1 MNNKFKKSALILA
14 LALGIT
20 ACGNDSAKPAEE
32 EKDNK
37 AETSET
43 APAEEEKAAEE
54 TTDEEKTGEEA
65 TDETETAETDG
76 EVPTLTYFNIGGE
89 PTRHAEVVAAINEYL
104 DSQDAGYHIDTVF
117 YDWGDYQQKLQ
128 LAVNSGEDWDLAFT
142 ANWAGPYK
150 TLADQ
155 NALLDL
161 NDYLDNEL
169 KDAAELI
176 DDRMLEGSRIN
187 GPLYGLPAAYPGVVA
202 ANQFVWNK
210 EYVEKYDVPY
220 EDLKTTTDI
229 EPYLKE
235 VKENE
240 PDAPY
245 PYIVAS
251 DYLFAREN
259 PVFEVAS
266 GIGVKEEDGKLVAYS
281 IYESEDFKAEIDQMK
296 KLYDEGLINP
306 DAPQLQPG
314 EADGSYESNLVGQ
327 AEGEPGSQAVWSQ
340 PNEEK
345 LSSIIGDS
353 IVIDN
358 GKATGKL
365 VSVNSQTENKEQALD
380 FINRMFTDKKLQ
392 DLLSYG
398 VEGEDYELEDGKV
411 KRLGES
417 TEVYD
422 VAAFQYLSMFNRTPM
437 AGGVGLGDPEFD
449 EEVKEFESKLVA
461 SPTLGFNID
470 KTPIQGEL
478 ENIEATTSKYFIN
491 IKTGA
496 FDESYYEEFLDQLKT
511 AGIEKAITEVQNQLD
526 AWEK

>member
-32 EKDNK
+32 EKDNA
-37 AETSET
+37 AETTET

-54 TTDEEKTGEEA
+54 TTDEEA

-104 DSQDAGYHIDTVF
+104 DSQDAGYHIDTVY

-128 LAVNSGEDWDLAFT
+128 LAINSGEDWDLAFT

-161 NDYLDNEL
+161 SDYLDNEL

-176 DDRMLEGSRIN
+176 DDRMIEGARIN
-187 GPLYGLPAAYPGVVA
+187 GPLYGMPSAYPGLIA

-210 EYVEKYDVPY
+210 EYVDKYEIPY
-220 EDLKTTTDI
+220 EDIHTIEDL
-229 EPYLKE
+229 EPYLQK

-240 PDAPY
+240 PDANY
-245 PYIVAS
+245 PFAVAS
-251 DYLFAREN
+251 DFIFGREEAVYQVT
-259 PVFEVAS
+259 P
-266 GIGVKEEDGKLVAYS
+266 GIGVKEEDGKLTVYN
-281 IYESEDFKAEIDQMK
+281 IFESEEFKAQAAQMK
-296 KLYDEGLINP
+296 KMYDEGLINP
-306 DAPQLQPG
+306 DAPQLTNPEEGYPG
-314 EADGSYESNLVGQ
+314 YTSSLVGQ
-327 AEGEPGSQAVWSQ
+327 AEGEPGSLAVWSK
-340 PNEEK
+340 PDEEK
-345 LSSIIGDS
+345 YASLVGDS

-358 GKATGKL
+358 GKVTGKL
-365 VSVNSQTENKEQALD
+365 VSVNSQTENKEEALD

>member
-14 LALGIT
+14 LALGFT
-20 ACGNDSAKPAEE
+20 ACGNNAEKPAEE
-32 EKDNK
+32 NQEEQ
-37 AETSET
+37 AVTESEEPSET
-43 APAEEEKAAEE
+43 KENEEAPEESETNEE
-54 TTDEEKTGEEA
+54 TGEE
-65 TDETETAETDG
+65 TGDM
-76 EVPTLTYFNIGGE
+76 PTITYFNIGGE
-89 PTRHAEVVAAINEYL
+89 PTRHAEVVTAINEYL
-104 DSQDAGYHIDTVF
+104 DSIDAGYHVQTVY

-128 LAVNSGEDWDLAFT
+128 LAINSGEDWDLAFT

-176 DDRMLEGSRIN
+176 DDRMIDGARIN

-210 EYVEKYDVPY
+210 EYVEKYNVPY
-220 EDLKTTTDI
+220 QDLKTTTDI

-240 PDAPY
+240 DEAQY

-266 GIGVKEEDGKLVAYS
+266 GVGVKEEDGKLVAYS
-281 IYESEDFKAEIDQMK
+281 IYEAEDFKAEIDQMK

-327 AEGEPGSQAVWSQ
+327 AEGEPGSVAVWSK
-340 PNEEK
+340 PGEEK

-358 GKATGKL
+358 GKATGKM
-365 VSVNSQTENKEQALD
+365 VSVNSQSEHKEQALD
-380 FINRMFTDKKLQ
+380 FINRMFTDKALQ

-398 VEGEDYELEDGKV
+398 VEGEDYELVDGKV
-411 KRLGES
+411 QRLGES
-417 TEVYD
+417 TDVYD
-422 VAAFQYLSMFNRTPM
+422 VAAFQYLSMYNRTPM
-437 AGGVGLGDPEFD
+437 AGGPGLGDPEFD
-449 EEVKEFESKLVA
+449 EEVAEFESKLVA

-470 KTPIQGEL
+470 KTPIQGQL
-478 ENIEATTSKYFIN
+478 ENIDATTTKYFIN
-491 IKTGA
+491 LKTGA
-496 FDESYYEEFLDQLKT
+496 FDESYYNEFLEQLKK
-511 AGIEKAITEVQNQLD
+511 AGIDEAVEEVQKQLD

>member
-20 ACGNDSAKPAEE
+20 ACGNDSSKPADED
-32 EKDNK
+32 KDNK
-37 AETSET
+37 AETKTSEKNEDT
-43 APAEEEKAAEE
+43 DKKDKETSEKS
-54 TTDEEKTGEEA
+54 D
-65 TDETETAETDG
+65 DI
-76 EVPTLTYFNIGGE
+76 PTLTYFNIGGE
-89 PTRHAEVVAAINEYL
+89 PTRHEEVVSAINEYL
-104 DSQDAGYHIDTVF
+104 DGQDAGYHINTVY

-128 LAVNSGEDWDLAFT
+128 LAINSGEDWDLAFT

-161 NDYLDNEL
+161 NDYLDDEL

-176 DDRMLEGSRIN
+176 DDRMIEGAKIN

-210 EYVEKYDVPY
+210 EYVDKYDVPY
-220 EDLKTTTDI
+220 EDLKTTKDI
-229 EPYLKE
+229 EPYLQK
-235 VKENE
+235 VKDNE

-266 GIGVKEEDGKLVAYS
+266 GVGVKEEDGKLVAYS
-281 IYESEDFKAEIDQMK
+281 IYESEDFKDEIDQMK
-296 KLYDEGLINP
+296 KLYDDGLINP

-340 PNEEK
+340 PGEERV
-345 LSSIIGDS
+345 SSIIGDS

-365 VSVNSQTENKEQALD
+365 VSVNSQSENKEQALD
-380 FINRMFTDKKLQ
+380 FINRMYTDKKLQ

-411 KRLGES
+411 KRLGEDDND
-417 TEVYD
+417 VYN
-422 VAAFQYLSMFNRTPM
+422 VAAFQFLSMFNRTPM
-437 AGGVGLGDPEFD
+437 AGGVGIGDPEFD

-470 KTPIQGEL
+470 KKPIQGEL
-478 ENIEATTSKYFIN
+478 ENIESTTSKYFIN

-496 FDESYYEEFLDQLKT
+496 FDESYYDEFIDQLKK
-511 AGIEKAITEVQNQLD
+511 AGIDEAVTEVQKQLD
-526 AWEK
+526 ALEK